1 MKINVK
7 ILQGAEC
14 NVEVELGDS
23 IERLKEL
30 VQSQLNISPANQ
42 RLLHRGKTL
51 QEGTQIK
58 VGHISFF
65 LIKMIIF
72 SYFQDYSLKDGDKL
86 HLVVKKDSTP
96 PASVPAAAVTPANT
110 NTGCIETQTEVLPR
124 VLLEREMTKVLRSH
138 YNSDSEIRKIVSA
151 FVKNIEKKL
160 GALSLDDIERICERL
175 ELILKGFCINIIQL
189 IHFVGGITSK

>member
-14 NVEVELGDS
+14 NVDVDLGDS
-23 IERLKEL
+23 VERLKEL
-30 VQSQLNISPANQ
+30 VQIQLNISPDNQ

-51 QEGTQIK
+51 QDGTHIK
-58 VGHISFF
+58 
-65 LIKMIIF
+65 
-72 SYFQDYSLKDGDKL
+72 DYSLKEGDKL

-96 PASVPAAAVTPANT
+96 PANASAPSSGVTTQNT

-138 YNSDSEIRKIVSA
+138 YSSDSDIRKVVSA
-151 FVKNIEKKL
+151 FVRNIEKKL
-160 GALSLDDIERICERL
+160 GALSLDDIERICERWSN
-175 ELILKGFCINIIQL
+175 EQVIQ
-189 IHFVGGITSK
+189 F

>member
-14 NVEVELGDS
+14 NVDVELGDT

-30 VQSQLNISPANQ
+30 VQAHLNIIPANQ

-51 QEGTQIK
+51 QDGT
-58 VGHISFF
+58 
-65 LIKMIIF
+65 LIK
-72 SYFQDYSLKDGDKL
+72 DYSLKDGDKV

-96 PASVPAAAVTPANT
+96 PASLPAAPVTTVNT
-110 NTGCIETQTEVLPR
+110 NTGCIETQTEVQPR

-151 FVKNIEKKL
+151 FVRNIEKKL
-160 GALSLDDIERICERL
+160 GALSLDDIERICERWNN
-175 ELILKGFCINIIQL
+175 EQVIQ
-189 IHFVGGITSK
+189 F

>member
-30 VQSQLNISPANQ
+30 VQSHLNISPANQ

-51 QEGTQIK
+51 QDCTQIK
-58 VGHISFF
+58 
-65 LIKMIIF
+65 
-72 SYFQDYSLKDGDKL
+72 DYSLKDGDKL

-96 PASVPAAAVTPANT
+96 PASVPAAAVTPVTT

-138 YNSDSEIRKIVSA
+138 YNSDSELRKIVSA
-151 FVKNIEKKL
+151 FVRNIEKKL
-160 GALSLDDIERICERL
+160 GALSLDDIERICERWNN
-175 ELILKGFCINIIQL
+175 EQVIQ
-189 IHFVGGITSK
+189 F

>member
-14 NVEVELGDS
+14 NVDVELGDT

-30 VQSQLNISPANQ
+30 VQAHLNIIPANQ

-51 QEGTQIK
+51 QDGT
-58 VGHISFF
+58 
-65 LIKMIIF
+65 LIK
-72 SYFQDYSLKDGDKL
+72 DYSLKDGDKV

-96 PASVPAAAVTPANT
+96 PASLPVAPVTTVNT
-110 NTGCIETQTEVLPR
+110 NTGCIETQTEVQPR

-151 FVKNIEKKL
+151 FVRNIEKKL
-160 GALSLDDIERICERL
+160 GALSLDDIERICERWNN
-175 ELILKGFCINIIQL
+175 EQVIQ
-189 IHFVGGITSK
+189 F

>member
-14 NVEVELGDS
+14 NVDVELGDS

-30 VQSQLNISPANQ
+30 VQSHLNISPANQ

-51 QEGTQIK
+51 QDGTQIK
-58 VGHISFF
+58 
-65 LIKMIIF
+65 
-72 SYFQDYSLKDGDKL
+72 DYGLKDGDKL

-96 PASVPAAAVTPANT
+96 PASVPAPTATVTPVNT
-110 NTGCIETQTEVLPR
+110 TPGCIETQTEVQPR

-151 FVKNIEKKL
+151 FVRNIEKKL
-160 GALSLDDIERICERL
+160 GALSLDDIERICERWNN
-175 ELILKGFCINIIQL
+175 EQVIQ
-189 IHFVGGITSK
+189 F